1 LDTDTAYQEALDYLY
16 TFVDYSLTRAFRYT
30 PDKFD
35 LKRMVEFT
43 DFLGRPQEA
52 YPVIHVAGTKGKGS
66 VSALCASALKAA
78 GYRVGLYTS
87 PHLQDFAERIQ
98 IDGQPIPHA
107 DLVEL
112 VAEIKPY
119 LDAGTKLTTFEIA
132 TALGF
137 LYFARNGA
145 NAVVAEVGLGGR
157 LDATNIV
164 MPTVS
169 VITSLSFD
177 HSEFLGDT
185 LAKIAAEKAGII
197 KPGVPVVVAPQTD
210 EARIVIEAAPLIQVG
225 RDYLYAPASRSL
237 NNQSFLVWSVSE
249 QPLVDAYIE
258 SGGEQ
263 EWEPTRL
270 TIPLLGYHQVE
281 NAATAYTALQ
291 VARKSGL
298 EVSESSI
305 RVGFAGVSWSARFEV
320 LQSRPP
326 VVVDSAHNRDSAL
339 KLRLA
344 LDDYFPGQPAILVFG
359 ASEDKDIDGMF
370 AELMP
375 RISQVIATRSYH
387 PRAMEPDNLVDCARR
402 FGKPV
407 KVVPAVEDALEEA
420 LRLAGGMREIK
431 F

>member
-1 LDTDTAYQEALDYLY
+1 MDTDLAYQEALDYLY
-16 TFVDYSLTRAFRYT
+16 TFVDYSLTRAFRYS

-43 DFLGRPQEA
+43 DFLDRPQEA

-66 VSALCASALKAA
+66 VSALCASALGAA

-119 LDAGTKLTTFEIA
+119 LEAGTKLTTFEIA

-145 NAVVAEVGLGGR
+145 SAVVAEVGLGGR

-164 MPTVS
+164 TPKVS

-197 KPGVPVVVAPQTD
+197 KPGVPLVVAPQTD
-210 EARIVIEAAPLIQVG
+210 EARIVIERIAEEPRRAAGKG
-225 RDYLYAPASRSL
+225 R
-237 NNQSFLVWSVSE
+237 
-249 QPLVDAYIE
+249 
-258 SGGEQ
+258 
-263 EWEPTRL
+263 
-270 TIPLLGYHQVE
+270 
-281 NAATAYTALQ
+281 
-291 VARKSGL
+291 
-298 EVSESSI
+298 
-305 RVGFAGVSWSARFEV
+305 
-320 LQSRPP
+320 
-326 VVVDSAHNRDSAL
+326 
-339 KLRLA
+339 
-344 LDDYFPGQPAILVFG
+344 
-359 ASEDKDIDGMF
+359 
-370 AELMP
+370 
-375 RISQVIATRSYH
+375 
-387 PRAMEPDNLVDCARR
+387 
-402 FGKPV
+402 
-407 KVVPAVEDALEEA
+407 
-420 LRLAGGMREIK
+420 
-431 F
+431 